1 MKALILSTLL
11 ILTVNTMVIFDF
23 KSTSGLDQW
32 LVVNDDVMGGRSQA
46 SFVLTAEGTGLFKGS
61 VSLENNGGFSSI
73 RCNMEEVQTKNYN
86 MLALRLKGDGKN
98 YQLRIREKQS
108 DYFSYIATF
117 ETTGE
122 WETVEVPLAEMYPSY
137 RGRKLDRPNF
147 MGNSMVELTF
157 LISNKKAES
166 FALEIDKIALK

>member
-1 MKALILSTLL
+1 MATIIGILLAV
-11 ILTVNTMVIFDF
+11 TVNNTVLFDF
-23 KSTSGLDQW
+23 SENSNFSNW

-46 SFVLTAEGTGLFKGS
+46 TFEITSLGSALFKGK

-73 RCNMEEVQTKNYN
+73 RYNMEAVQTKNLK
-86 MLALRLKGDGKN
+86 MLAVRLKGDGKD

-117 ETTGE
+117 ATSGE
-122 WETVEVPLAEMYPSY
+122 WETIEVPLSEMYPSF

-147 MGNSMVELTF
+147 NGSSVVELTF

-166 FALEIDKIALK
+166 FAIEIQKAFLK